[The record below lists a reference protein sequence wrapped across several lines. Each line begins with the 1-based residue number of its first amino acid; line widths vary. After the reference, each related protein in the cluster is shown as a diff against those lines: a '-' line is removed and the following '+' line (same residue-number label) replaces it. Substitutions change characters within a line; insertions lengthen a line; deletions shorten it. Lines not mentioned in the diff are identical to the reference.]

1 MASPRHFHALVSGL
15 QYPPA
20 TGRPRYRIDNSGR
33 LHNRRNI
40 SQHKP
45 LHAIML
51 ASQPHFLYIDAMT
64 HVFPVLFAAVPALVA
79 PAYAQQPD
87 QTISASEFVEAQIA
101 IIKGMTGLLTVKGI
115 ESSPQ
120 TVAGGVNQL
129 AGMILQLA
137 AVKPAATAE
146 DAAIIETELAD
157 EARAAATE
165 LQRALETT
173 VERNFYN
180 SQELAEAI
188 QNFVSAFQSLK

>member
-1 MASPRHFHALVSGL
+1 
-15 QYPPA
+15 
-20 TGRPRYRIDNSGR
+20 
-33 LHNRRNI
+33 
-40 SQHKP
+40 
-45 LHAIML
+45 ML
-51 ASQPHFLYIDAMT
+51 ASQPRFLYIDGMT
-64 HVFPVLFAAVPALVA
+64 RVFPVLFAAVPALVA
-79 PAYAQQPD
+79 PAIAQQSE

-101 IIKGMTGLLTVKGI
+101 IIQGMTGLLTVKGI

-120 TVAGGVNQL
+120 TVADGVNQL

-180 SQELAEAI
+180 SQELAAAV
-188 QNFVSAFQSLK
+188 QNFVSAFQALK